1 MRLGLTHTQLY
12 VKQKNNKDL
21 CTARNYIQ
29 YLVIT
34 HKGKESGKYVYI
46 TDSLRCTS
54 EILSINYAFM
64 ALRPTLCNPMV
75 AKVSHIKQLPG
86 SSVQGIL

>member
-21 CTARNYIQ
+21 CTAQNYIQ

-34 HKGKESGKYVYI
+34 HKGKESGKYIYI
-46 TDSLRCTS
+46 TDSL
-54 EILSINYAFM
+54 
-64 ALRPTLCNPMV
+64 
-75 AKVSHIKQLPG
+75 
-86 SSVQGIL
+86 